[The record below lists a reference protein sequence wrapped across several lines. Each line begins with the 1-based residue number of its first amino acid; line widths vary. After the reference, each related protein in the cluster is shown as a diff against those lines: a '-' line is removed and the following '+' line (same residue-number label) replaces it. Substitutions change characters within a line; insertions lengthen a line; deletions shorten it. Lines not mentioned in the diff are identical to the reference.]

1 MMALFGMPPV
11 RRRPPFTWALAL
23 PLCLLPAARGYDA
36 SIDSPMYQDPDV
48 PVPPVVI
55 VFPEEKGLWLK
66 ALGRPEVDMR
76 AEAAAAIARAHRRG
90 VPGLE
95 STVAPLRAA
104 LDQPDQHPAVVL
116 AVAQALIALDA
127 RQAAPGLLRAARD
140 GGTDV
145 RELVEPVLARWH
157 YRPARALWLGRLQE
171 PGIARRDLVRAVR
184 GLAEVGEDQAAGP
197 LRRLVLAER
206 VPAQVRLECARA
218 LGRLQADG
226 LEGDAERLA
235 ADASPRGTAARMAAA
250 SLLLHREG
258 GPAARVLRRLAA
270 DSEPAVIALAAGRLL
285 EIDPQLL
292 VGTLDRL
299 LGNRDGRVRS
309 VGVALLLRL
318 PTAERL
324 APLADRLDDPD
335 PGVRLQARAGLRDLA
350 ARQEF
355 HDRVIAE
362 ATRLL
367 AAPSWR
373 GQEQAA
379 LLLAQLDHKPAA
391 GRLVELLGSDR
402 PEVYVTAAW
411 ALRKL
416 DVPESLPRVARYI
429 AAADIRRG
437 RNREMI
443 DHQLSQVNQFLGRR
457 KYAPADPQLRRFI
470 PKPGGMPADPESRA
484 AAVWALGRIHEG
496 RQVPDLVTAL
506 LGRLNDT
513 GNPMPEREQV
523 RGMAAV
529 SLGRLRARG
538 ALPSLRKYYS
548 GQGPSEDRTS
558 NACGWAVEQ
567 LTGEKMPPAQPLK
580 RLRRDS
586 FLTPTN

>member
-1 MMALFGMPPV
+1 MAG
-11 RRRPPFTWALAL
+11 ALAL
-23 PLCLLPAARGYDA
+23 ACCLLPAARAYDA
-36 SIDSPMYQDPDV
+36 AIDSPMYQDPDV
-48 PVPPVVI
+48 PVPPVVT

-157 YRPARALWLGRLQE
+157 YRPARALWLGRLRE
-171 PGIARRDLVRAVR
+171 PGIARRDLVRAIR

-206 VPAQVRLECARA
+206 VPAPVRLECARA
-218 LGRLQADG
+218 LGRLQAVG

-258 GPAARVLRRLAA
+258 GPAVRVLRRLAA
-270 DSEPAVIALAAGRLL
+270 DPEPAVIALAAGRLL

-292 VGTLDRL
+292 VGALDRL
-299 LGNRDGRVRS
+299 LGSPDANVRS
-309 VGVALLLRL
+309 LGVALLLRL

-324 APLADRLDDPD
+324 RPLADRLDDPD
-335 PGVRLQARAGLRDLA
+335 PGVRLQARVGLRELA
-350 ARQEF
+350 GRKEF

-379 LLLAQLDHKPAA
+379 ILLAQLDHKPAT
-391 GRLVELLGSDR
+391 GRLLELLASDR
-402 PEVYVTAAW
+402 PEVFVTAAW
-411 ALRKL
+411 ALRRL
-416 DVPESLPRVARYI
+416 DVPETLPAVMGYVEATWGPLARGSG
-429 AAADIRRG
+429 RG
-437 RNREMI
+437 RPTLI
-443 DHQLSQVNQFLGRR
+443 LDHQLSQLNQFLGRR
-457 KYAPADPQLRRFI
+457 KYAPAEPLLRRFI

-496 RQVPDLVTAL
+496 RQIPDLAAAL
-506 LGRLNDT
+506 VARLKDSHS
-513 GNPMPEREQV
+513 MPPESTQV
-523 RGMAAV
+523 RWLSAV
-529 SLGRLRARG
+529 TLGRLRDRE
-538 ALPSLRKYYS
+538 ALPSLRHFYL
-548 GQGPSEDRTS
+548 GEGPSLDHIS
-558 NACGWAVEQ
+558 NACGWSIAQ
-567 LTGEKMPPAQPLK
+567 LTGEKMPPGKPIRQLQ
-580 RLRRDS
+580 RDG
-586 FLTPTN
+586 FLTPAN